1 MAETPK
7 VLGQLNPAA
16 ATLTDL
22 YTVPASTVSVIST
35 ITVANRSTVDTTFRI
50 AVSPA
55 GAVISNEHYI
65 YFDTTIPGNDT
76 FATTIGISLEATDV
90 IRVLGTLATLSFN
103 VFGIERTP

>member
-7 VLGQLNPAA
+7 VLGQSNPIA
-16 ATLTDL
+16 ATLTDV
-22 YTVPASTVSVIST
+22 YTVPGATVAVVST
-35 ITVANRSTVDTTFRI
+35 ITVANRSSVDTTFRI

-55 GAVISNEHYI
+55 GAAISDEHYL
-65 YFDTTIPGNDT
+65 YYDTTIPGNDT

-103 VFGIERTP
+103 VFGIERSP